1 LRTSVGLVW
10 LATAAVSFGLFPRA
24 DSLAL
29 LHRAGVPLA
38 LAPLALYGA
47 ATLDLVLGCTTLFAP
62 RRWRLYGMQ
71 ALLIVAYTAIISV
84 RLPGFWLHPY
94 GPLTKNLPL
103 LAAIATLAWLEED

>member
-1 LRTSVGLVW
+1 
-10 LATAAVSFGLFPRA
+10 
-24 DSLAL
+24 
-29 LHRAGVPLA
+29 
-38 LAPLALYGA
+38 
-47 ATLDLVLGCTTLFAP
+47 
-62 RRWRLYGMQ
+62 MQ